1 MEFPQHSQQL
11 LSALR
16 SQRQRGFLC
25 DCTVLVG
32 TSHFLA
38 HRAVLASCSPFFHMF
53 YSDSPGV
60 IGGNGASSSVTLDS
74 DIVTAAA
81 FGLLLDFVYEGVL
94 QLGESPPV
102 EDILAAA
109 SFLHMNEVVRVC
121 KRRLQR
127 RGPLAEADSTRS
139 DESAGA
145 RRVIETGRE
154 GGGDSRAEPLAAIA
168 KEHLNP
174 AAMAAPF
181 SSVSTMAER
190 SQLESVKSERRTGGG
205 SSEARVQ
212 TPLSPDLAD
221 TTQPGMEAPPLPPG
235 GELVQTLITGR
246 SASGGHA
253 RLTEGHGEGSALCSP
268 CSTTEAYSSHSSNQ
282 QPSSSSS
289 SLVPVSHASGR
300 PVVAFSQSGP
310 SLSPGPQQDV
320 SRLPRDNLRKPSE
333 ADHRGA
339 SGGGQQMVMLIQAP
353 ALTSHNPTHSSP
365 QRSLPQIQIQNAM
378 SLQRQSFDFRSAS
391 QNQTLKGPEVNIGA
405 SLSARNERSH
415 PPMGRVRTE
424 DNDGENVKV
433 KVEAI
438 VISDEELED
447 EHRERREREPVM
459 EVDDDYE
466 EEEEL
471 HSPHFL
477 SSHQQSLLQMT
488 SHSNDY
494 SFPLS
499 PSSSSSGAG
508 PSSQDTSS
516 FTLIPQ
522 STAQQHSDPPAY
534 FHDFQDSMGNFVEDV
549 PTCGVCGKTFS
560 CTYTLRRHAI
570 VHTRERPYECRYCYR
585 SYTQSGDLYRHIRK
599 AHDHTLPAKRSK
611 SDMEASLPPQPPPPP
626 PPPPAPL
633 S

>member
-25 DCTVLVG
+25 DCTVQVG
-32 TSHFLA
+32 SSRFLA

-53 YSDSPGV
+53 LRLSGGA
-60 IGGNGASSSVTLDS
+60 GGNGSSSSVTLDS
-74 DIVTAAA
+74 DIVTATA

-94 QLGESPPV
+94 QLEAPLPV

-139 DESAGA
+139 EESAGA
-145 RRVIETGRE
+145 RNVTEMGRAR
-154 GGGDSRAEPLAAIA
+154 GGDVVPVVAVAADRSNA
-168 KEHLNP
+168 VST
-174 AAMAAPF
+174 AAAL
-181 SSVSTMAER
+181 SSVSIVAVR
-190 SQLESVKSERRTGGG
+190 SQSDSVKSERRVGPG
-205 SSEARVQ
+205 SSQARAQ

-221 TTQPGMEAPPLPPG
+221 TTQPGMDAPPLPLG
-235 GELVQTLITGR
+235 GELVQGLAAGL
-246 SASGGHA
+246 SAPASGGQA
-253 RLTEGHGEGSALCSP
+253 RLGPGGQGEGPALCSP
-268 CSTTEAYSSHSSNQ
+268 CSTTETYSHSSNQ

-289 SLVPVSHASGR
+289 SSSLVPVSQAGCRS
-300 PVVAFSQSGP
+300 VVAPNSSLPP
-310 SLSPGPQQDV
+310 SPHQEVPQ
-320 SRLPRDNLRKPSE
+320 LPRDDDSIRISSDS
-333 ADHRGA
+333 DHRRTLGA
-339 SGGGQQMVMLIQAP
+339 GQQMLMLIHAQSLPSRLEANPMHSP
-353 ALTSHNPTHSSP
+353 AQRTHPQIRIHNP
-365 QRSLPQIQIQNAM
+365 I
-378 SLQRQSFDFRSAS
+378 SLQHRSPDFHPTPQA
-391 QNQTLKGPEVNIGA
+391 QTLTRPKWETGA
-405 SLSARNERSH
+405 SRRSD
-415 PPMGRVRTE
+415 PLPGRVRME
-424 DNDGENVKV
+424 GEESDGENVKV

-438 VISDEELED
+438 VISDEELE
-447 EHRERREREPVM
+447 EEKEREGEPVM
-459 EVDDDYE
+459 EVDDEFDDDIQQ
-466 EEEEL
+466 EEL
-471 HSPHFL
+471 NSPQYL
-477 SSHQQSLLQMT
+477 PSHPQGLLQMA
-488 SHSNDY
+488 SQSNESY

-508 PSSQDTSS
+508 PSSQDPSS
-516 FTLIPQ
+516 FAASLFPP

-534 FHDFQDSMGNFVEDV
+534 FQDFQDPMGNFVEDV

-599 AHDHTLPAKRSK
+599 AHDHSLPAKRSK
-611 SDMEASLPPQPPPPP
+611 ADLEPPLPPQPPPPP
-626 PPPPAPL
+626 PL